1 MSETEKPGSIA
12 EGLKEKS
19 SHPKRFYQHVA
30 IKDEGNGSALL
41 LDGKTVRTPGK
52 APFLL
57 PNAALAEAIAEEWR
71 GQGARI
77 DPQTM
82 PLTRLANS
90 VIDGVKGNEG
100 AVLDDILKYAGS
112 DLLCYR
118 AEGPK
123 GLVSLQTKHWDPI
136 LAWAKHDLGAPMRL
150 SEGVMHVE
158 QPPTS
163 LDALRQRLAEFDP
176 WGIAAL
182 HVMTGLSG
190 SALLALAV
198 ALGRL
203 TPEEAWAAAHVDE
216 DWQIG
221 QWGDDEEA
229 KQRRANRHR
238 DFTAAVWLFTLFL
251 GGDALPRPLDWEQAP
266 LKAAPRGV
274 RRVPQDTSLFD

>member
-1 MSETEKPGSIA
+1 MKASGA
-12 EGLKEKS
+12 
-19 SHPKRFYQHVA
+19 
-30 IKDEGNGSALL
+30 ALL
-41 LDGKTVRTPGK
+41 LDGKKVRTPGK

-123 GLVSLQTKHWDPI
+123 GLVALQTKHWDPI
-136 LAWAKHDLGAPMRL
+136 LAFAKHDLGAKMRL

-163 LDALRQRLAEFDP
+163 LDALKERLQDIRPVEPRRAPRHDRAFRL
-176 WGIAAL
+176 GAACF
-182 HVMTGLSG
+182 
-190 SALLALAV
+190 AV

-203 TPEEAWAAAHVDE
+203 TPEEAWEAAHVDE
-216 DWQIG
+216 DWQIA
-221 QWGDDEEA
+221 QWGEDEEA

-238 DFTAAVWLFTLFL
+238 DFSAAARMLTLL
-251 GGDALPRPLDWEQAP
+251 
-266 LKAAPRGV
+266 
-274 RRVPQDTSLFD
+274 

>member
-1 MSETEKPGSIA
+1 MTDHQKAASRAEALKQKPS
-12 EGLKEKS
+12 L
-19 SHPKRFYQHVA
+19 PKRFYEHVS
-30 IKDEGNGSALL
+30 IVDEGNGVALL

-52 APFLL
+52 AQLVL
-57 PNAALAEAIAEEWR
+57 PNAELAEAIAEEWR

-82 PLTRLANS
+82 PLTKLANS
-90 VIDGVKGNEG
+90 IIDGVKGNEG
-100 AVLDDILKYAGS
+100 AVVDDIVKYAGS

-118 AEGPK
+118 AEGPR
-123 GLVSLQTKHWDPI
+123 GLVALQTKHWDPV
-136 LAWAKHDLGAPMRL
+136 LAFAKQDLGAKMRL

-158 QPPTS
+158 QPATS
-163 LDALRQRLAEFDP
+163 LHAIKTRLRDFDP
-176 WGIAAL
+176 WSLAAL

-221 QWGDDEEA
+221 QWGEDEEA
-229 KQRRANRHR
+229 RERRANRHR
-238 DFTAAVWLFTLFL
+238 DFTAAARTLAFIQ
-251 GGDALPRPLDWEQAP
+251 GA
-266 LKAAPRGV
+266 
-274 RRVPQDTSLFD
+274 

>member
-1 MSETEKPGSIA
+1 MSEKAKPGA
-12 EGLKEKS
+12 LGEGLKEKW
-19 SHPKRFYQHVA
+19 SHPKRFYEHVA
-30 IKDEGNGSALL
+30 IKDEGGGAAVL

-52 APFLL
+52 APFIV
-57 PNAALAEAIAEEWR
+57 PNKALAEAIAEEWR

-77 DPQTM
+77 DPQTT

-90 VIDGVKGNEG
+90 VIDGVKGNE
-100 AVLDDILKYAGS
+100 APVVDDILKYARS

-118 AEGPK
+118 ADGPK
-123 GLVSLQTKHWDPI
+123 KLVALQTKHWDPI
-136 LAWAKHDLGAPMRL
+136 LAFAKQDLGAPMRL
-150 SEGVMHVE
+150 SEGVMHIE

-163 LDALRQRLAEFDP
+163 LEAIKKRLCDFDP
-176 WGIAAL
+176 WSLAAL

-216 DWQIG
+216 DWQIA
-221 QWGDDEEA
+221 QWGEDEEA

-238 DFTAAVWLFTLFL
+238 DFAAAARMLSL
-251 GGDALPRPLDWEQAP
+251 
-266 LKAAPRGV
+266 LK
-274 RRVPQDTSLFD
+274 

>member
-1 MSETEKPGSIA
+1 MTERENAASRPEALKQKP
-12 EGLKEKS
+12 
-19 SHPKRFYQHVA
+19 SHPKRFYEHVA
-30 IKDEGNGSALL
+30 IKDEGGATAVL
-41 LDGKTVRTPGK
+41 LDGKKVRTPGK

-100 AVLDDILKYAGS
+100 AVLDDIVKYAGS

-123 GLVSLQTKHWDPI
+123 GLVSLQSKHWDPI
-136 LAWAKHDLGAPMRL
+136 LAFAKHGLLAKMRL

-163 LDALRQRLAEFDP
+163 LEAIKERLNTFDP
-176 WGIAAL
+176 WSRAAL
-182 HVMTGLSG
+182 HVMTGLSR

-216 DWQIG
+216 DWQIA

-229 KQRRANRHR
+229 KQRRANRWR
-238 DFTAAVWLFTLFL
+238 DFAA
-251 GGDALPRPLDWEQAP
+251 AARM
-266 LKAAPRGV
+266 LKLLE
-274 RRVPQDTSLFD
+274 RR

>member
-1 MSETEKPGSIA
+1 MTERENAAPRPDAPKEKPSR
-12 EGLKEKS
+12 
-19 SHPKRFYQHVA
+19 PKRFYDQVA
-30 IKDEGNGSALL
+30 IADEGDGVALL
-41 LDGKTVRTPGK
+41 LDGKPVRTPGK
-52 APFLL
+52 APFVL

-90 VIDGVKGNEG
+90 VIDGVAGSEG

-118 AEGPK
+118 AGGPN
-123 GLVSLQTKHWDPI
+123 GLVALQCKHWDPI
-136 LAWAKHDLGAPMRL
+136 LAFAKQDLDAPMRP

-158 QPPTS
+158 QPATS
-163 LDALRQRLAEFDP
+163 LHAIKTRLRDFDP
-176 WGIAAL
+176 WSLAAL
-182 HVMTGLSG
+182 HVMTGLTG

-203 TPEEAWAAAHVDE
+203 TPEEAWVAAHVDE
-216 DWQIG
+216 DWQIA
-221 QWGDDEEA
+221 QWGEDEEA

-238 DFTAAVWLFTLFL
+238 DFAAAARMLAIMQ
-251 GGDALPRPLDWEQAP
+251 G
-266 LKAAPRGV
+266 APR
-274 RRVPQDTSLFD
+274 

>member
-1 MSETEKPGSIA
+1 MTEQKDATSRPEA
-12 EGLKEKS
+12 LKEKPS
-19 SHPKRFYQHVA
+19 RPKRFYEHVA
-30 IKDEGNGSALL
+30 IEDESGGSALL

-52 APFLL
+52 APFVL
-57 PNAALAEAIAEEWR
+57 PNAALADAVAEEWR

-77 DPQTM
+77 DPATM

-90 VIDGVKGNEG
+90 VIDGVKGREG
-100 AVLDDILKYAGS
+100 AVVDDILKYAGS

-123 GLVSLQTKHWDPI
+123 GLAALHTRHWDPI

-150 SEGVMHVE
+150 AEGVTHVE

-163 LDALRQRLAEFDP
+163 LDAIKKHLKKFDP
-176 WGIAAL
+176 WSLAAL

-203 TPEEAWAAAHVDE
+203 SPEEAWAAAHVDE

-221 QWGDDEEA
+221 RWGEDEEA
-229 KQRRANRHR
+229 KERRENRHR
-238 DFTAAVWLFTLFL
+238 DFAAAARVLTL
-251 GGDALPRPLDWEQAP
+251 
-266 LKAAPRGV
+266 LK
-274 RRVPQDTSLFD
+274 

>member
-1 MSETEKPGSIA
+1 MSETDKPGSS
-12 EGLKEKS
+12 EVGLKAKP
-19 SHPKRFYQHVA
+19 SHPKRFYDQVA
-30 IKDEGNGSALL
+30 IEDEGHGVALL

-57 PNAALAEAIAEEWR
+57 PTTALAEAIAEEWR
-71 GQGARI
+71 GQGERI

-90 VIDGVKGNEG
+90 VIDVMKGNEV
-100 AVLDDILKYAGS
+100 AVLDDFLRYAGS

-123 GLVSLQTKHWDPI
+123 GLVALQSKHWDPI
-136 LAWAKHDLGAPMRL
+136 LAFAKHDLGAKMRL

-158 QPPTS
+158 QPQAS
-163 LDALRQRLAEFDP
+163 LDALKERLQGFEP
-176 WGIAAL
+176 WSLAAL

-198 ALGRL
+198 AFGRL
-203 TPEEAWAAAHVDE
+203 TPEKAWEAAHVDE
-216 DWQIG
+216 DWQIA
-221 QWGDDEEA
+221 QWGEDEEA

-238 DFTAAVWLFTLFL
+238 DFSAAARML
-251 GGDALPRPLDWEQAP
+251 
-266 LKAAPRGV
+266 
-274 RRVPQDTSLFD
+274 SLL